1 MFLSNVSIEN
11 KIYTLAN
18 ILTCGEI
25 SPKITIAKVEQI
37 TATNPEVKS
46 SNKIVKIEFTKTLE
60 NKIEHNK

>member
-1 MFLSNVSIEN
+1 MKHFYRFSL
-11 KIYTLAN
+11 
-18 ILTCGEI
+18 LTCGEI
-25 SPKITIAKVEQI
+25 SPKITIARVEQI

>member
-1 MFLSNVSIEN
+1 MFLFNTSIEWN
-11 KIYTLAN
+11 IYSYKY

-25 SPKITIAKVEQI
+25 SPKITMARVEQI